1 MVGKRAIVQV
11 RRTRTQL
18 REIDTVGD
26 KAVEETAQRLEAA
39 AQASGHWISADGRMG
54 EADVAAMIG
63 LTPATMANK
72 RREGTAPMA
81 YELGGRGHRVTYR
94 IIDVARWI
102 EAHRDR

>member
-1 MVGKRAIVQV
+1 MGHRQAIAQV
-11 RRTRTQL
+11 KRTRTQL
-18 REIDTVGD
+18 REIATTGD
-26 KAVEETAQRLEAA
+26 KAIDDTAERLEAA
-39 AQASGHWISADGRMG
+39 AQAAGYWISADGRIG

-63 LTPATMANK
+63 LTVGTLANK

-81 YELGGRGHRVTYR
+81 YELGGRGHRVSYR